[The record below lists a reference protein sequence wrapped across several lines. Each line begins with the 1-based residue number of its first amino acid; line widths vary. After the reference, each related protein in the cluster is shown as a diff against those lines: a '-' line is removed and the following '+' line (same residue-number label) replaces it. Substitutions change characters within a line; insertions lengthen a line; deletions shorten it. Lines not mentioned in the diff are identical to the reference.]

1 MENGSN
7 KSMFEGLFK
16 GADISGAQI
25 IVVNE
30 SGGNVVYNQHAAPKG
45 EKTHF
50 PEQRRKAGKCFRS

>member
-25 IVVNE
+25 VVVNE
-30 SGGNVVYNQHAAPKG
+30 SGGNVVDNQHAAPKG
-45 EKTHF
+45 
-50 PEQRRKAGKCFRS
+50 